1 MIKRPG
7 ILHNALTAASALLLT
22 SCASAEEGQ
31 NGRAVPEKILS
42 QRASAAGSA
51 ADSLVSE
58 GQVPG
63 ALVMISQGG
72 ETYTHVDG
80 YADRERGV
88 PVREDTIFR
97 FYSMTKPITCATVMT
112 LYDDGLIGLDD
123 PVEDYLP
130 EFSQMMVRTG
140 DGTRPAGAG
149 MTIRHLMT
157 HTSGLSYKVLPGPVQ
172 NDYAEADVFAIG
184 NRQSETLEAH
194 VKRLAALPLVAD
206 PGTVWNYG
214 ESMGVLGR
222 IVEVVTGK
230 PFGTYMQERILAP
243 LDMVDTGF
251 HVPLEKAGR
260 LARLYH
266 LATDGTVSDAGDAP
280 LYGGSY
286 LEQPLLEYGGAGLV
300 GTAGDYMNFARMLL
314 ADGEFAGRRVL
325 SPEAVTLM
333 TSNQLGPEFG
343 ETPLSTSGR
352 GAGTRFGL
360 CGYVTVS
367 QPDGAPPGV
376 AGEYGWSGWASTGFW
391 IDRQNDLAGLV
402 FTQVIPDDIGSVEL
416 TARVRE
422 ALYGSREQDAEP

>member
-1 MIKRPG
+1 MTKRPG
-7 ILHNALTAASALLLT
+7 ILQNVLTAASAILLT
-22 SCASAEEGQ
+22 SCATAQEGRAGRVNPEKKILQRAAAVGIAADGIVKEGQ
-31 NGRAVPEKILS
+31 A
-42 QRASAAGSA
+42 
-51 ADSLVSE
+51 
-58 GQVPG
+58 PG
-63 ALVMISQGG
+63 ALVMIYQGG
-72 ETYTHVDG
+72 ETYTHIEG
-80 YADRERGV
+80 YADGENDV

-123 PVEDYLP
+123 PVKYYLP
-130 EFSQMMVRTG
+130 EFSQMLVRTE
-140 DGTRPAGAG
+140 DGTRPAAAE

-243 LDMVDTGF
+243 LGMADTGF
-251 HVPLEKAGR
+251 YVPAEKADR

-266 LATDGTVSDAGDAP
+266 LSTDGTVSDAGDAA

-300 GTAGDYMNFARMLL
+300 GTASDYMNFARMLL
-314 ADGEFAGRRVL
+314 ANGEFAGRRIL
-325 SPEAVTLM
+325 SAEAVRLIT
-333 TSNQLGPEFG
+333 TNQLGPEFG
-343 ETPLSTSGR
+343 EAPLAASGR

-360 CGYVTVS
+360 CGYVTVD
-367 QPDGAPPGV
+367 QPEGAPPGAV
-376 AGEYGWSGWASTGFW
+376 GEYGWSGWASTGFW
-391 IDRQNDLAGLV
+391 IDKQNDLAGLV
-402 FTQVIPDDIGSVEL
+402 FTQVIPDDIGSVPL

-422 ALYGSREQDAEP
+422 ALYANDNDNP